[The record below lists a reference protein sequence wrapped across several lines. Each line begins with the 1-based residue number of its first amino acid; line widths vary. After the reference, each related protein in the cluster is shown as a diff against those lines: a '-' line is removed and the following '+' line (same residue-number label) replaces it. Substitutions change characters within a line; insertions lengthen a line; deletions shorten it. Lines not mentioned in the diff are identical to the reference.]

1 MPVQP
6 QNYNLT
12 PVEILLA
19 DDKDLNE
26 YMGIKKYAPY
36 RQEKGNP
43 AWKKSNQEKL
53 HALKEKLA
61 ERTGSRW
68 PGAHKHNDNSEEQ
81 KPKKRM
87 GKKERQRLKAA
98 AEGGE
103 ETKAEEPK
111 SSGKRKRDA
120 ADVPMVVD
128 QIAVDPSIDAG
139 ALKKKKRRHKKK
151 GADTEAQDS

>member
-1 MPVQP
+1 M
-6 QNYNLT
+6 
-12 PVEILLA
+12 A

-26 YMGIKKYAPY
+26 YIGIKKYAPY

-53 HALKEKLA
+53 HVLKEKLA

-68 PGAHKHNDNSEEQ
+68 TGARNQNSNSEEQ

-103 ETKAEEPK
+103 EQEANVEEPR
-111 SSGKRKRDA
+111 SSGKRKRD
-120 ADVPMVVD
+120 VPDGPTVDD
-128 QIAVDPSIDAG
+128 QIAVDLSIDANTP
-139 ALKKKKRRHKKK
+139 KKKKRRQRKK
-151 GADTEAQDS
+151 GADTEVQDS